1 MPNQTSLRGGEKK
14 IQDWISLACGV
25 LLFISPWPLVFV
37 FDVRAAITVWVAGI
51 MIAAIAVA
59 ALVQFAEWEAWALL
73 VAGLATAASPWA
85 LGFYVLHRGLA
96 VCVVLGLIVALASA
110 AKIWSLRHPA
120 AIARR

>member
-1 MPNQTSLRGGEKK
+1 MPNETSLRGGEKK

-37 FDVRAAITVWVAGI
+37 FDVRAAITVW
-51 MIAAIAVA
+51 A